1 MTSGPRGVVF
11 DLDGVLVRSEHLWE
25 EGWLAYAD
33 RHGRPWTSQDT
44 RACQGMSVPEWGRYL
59 ADRTS
64 HDADDATAAVVA
76 SVVAAYRAGAV
87 ALAIGARELVAD
99 AAARGPVALATSAP
113 REVIEVVM
121 DGMGLGTSFTA
132 AVSSAEVRAGKPDPA
147 VYLEAMRQAG
157 ISTGL
162 AVEDSSNGVRAAA
175 RAGLRVLAVPDAA
188 YPLAPDAA
196 ALADSVHTSLGSVR
210 ERLVALLD
218 QGVTEAHRS

>member
-1 MTSGPRGVVF
+1 MNGPRRGVVF

-25 EGWLAYAD
+25 EGWHAYAG
-33 RHGRPWTSQDT
+33 RHAASWTAHDT

-64 HDADDATAAVVA
+64 HDAADATR
-76 SVVAAYRAGAV
+76 SVIRSV
-87 ALAIGARELVAD
+87 IGAYEAGEVSLVPGAAELVAE
-99 AAARGPVALATSAP
+99 AAAKGPVALATSAP

-121 DGMGLGTSFTA
+121 GRMGLGASFAA

-147 VYLEAMRQAG
+147 VYLEAMRRAG
-157 ISTGL
+157 IAGGV

-175 RAGLRVLAVPDAA
+175 GAGLAVLAVPDAA

-196 ALADSVHTSLGSVR
+196 ALADSIHASLAGVR
-210 ERLVALLD
+210 ARLLELLGERAE
-218 QGVTEAHRS
+218 GEA

>member
-1 MTSGPRGVVF
+1 MTKGRRGVVF

-25 EGWLAYAD
+25 EGWRAYAA
-33 RHGRPWTSQDT
+33 RHEAAWTAQDT

-64 HDADDATAAVVA
+64 HDPDDATGAVIGWVIAAYEAGEVGVVA
-76 SVVAAYRAGAV
+76 GAPDLVAA
-87 ALAIGARELVAD
+87 

-121 DGMGLGTSFTA
+121 TRMGLGSWFAA

-147 VYLEAMRQAG
+147 VYLEAMRRAG
-157 ISTGL
+157 IIGGV

-175 RAGLRVLAVPDAA
+175 GAGLVVLAVPDAA

-196 ALADSVHTSLGSVR
+196 ALADSVHGSLAEVR
-210 ERLVALLD
+210 TRMMELLGD
-218 QGVTEAHRS
+218 GGEVTA

>member
-1 MTSGPRGVVF
+1 MSRAHRGVVF

-25 EGWLAYAD
+25 QGWRAYAV
-33 RHGRPWTSQDT
+33 RHRATWTARDT

-64 HDADDATAAVVA
+64 HDPTDATR
-76 SVVAAYRAGAV
+76 SVIRSVIAAYEAGEV
-87 ALAIGARELVAD
+87 GLVPGALELVA
-99 AAARGPVALATSAP
+99 AAATKGPVALATSAP

-121 DGMGLGTSFTA
+121 DRMGLGGSFAA

-147 VYLEAMRQAG
+147 VYLEAMRRAG
-157 ISTGL
+157 IAGGV

-175 RAGLRVLAVPDAA
+175 GAGLAVLAVPDVA

-196 ALADSVHTSLGSVR
+196 ALADSVHASLTDVR
-210 ERLVALLD
+210 ARMMELL
-218 QGVTEAHRS
+218 GEAQEAEA

>member
-1 MTSGPRGVVF
+1 MSARRRGVVF

-25 EGWLAYAD
+25 QGWIGYAA
-33 RHGRPWTSQDT
+33 RHAGRWTAADT

-64 HDADDATAAVVA
+64 HDPGDATNAVIG
-76 SVVAAYRAGAV
+76 SVVAAYRAGEVPLAAG
-87 ALAIGARELVAD
+87 ALELVAD

-121 DGMGLGTSFTA
+121 DGMGLGGSFAA

-147 VYLEAMRQAG
+147 VYLEAMRRAG
-157 ISTGL
+157 IDGGV
-162 AVEDSSNGVRAAA
+162 AVEDSSNGVRAASG
-175 RAGLRVLAVPDAA
+175 AGLTVLAVPDPA

-196 ALADSVHTSLGSVR
+196 ALADSVHGSLGEVR
-210 ERLVALLD
+210 ARLRELLD
-218 QGVTEAHRS
+218 ADRRGDLR

>member
-1 MTSGPRGVVF
+1 
-11 DLDGVLVRSEHLWE
+11 VLVHSEHLWE
-25 EGWLAYAD
+25 AGWIAYAD
-33 RHGRPWTSQDT
+33 RHASTWTAQDT

-64 HDADDATAAVVA
+64 DDPDEASGAVID
-76 SVVAAYRAGAV
+76 SVVAAYRAGEV
-87 ALAIGARELVAD
+87 ALAPGAIELVGA

-121 DGMGLGTSFTA
+121 DVWGLGPSFAT

-147 VYLEAMRQAG
+147 VYLEAMRRAG
-157 ISTGL
+157 ITGGV

-175 RAGLRVLAVPDAA
+175 GAGLTVLAVPDAA

-196 ALADSVHTSLGSVR
+196 ALADSIHGSLDAVRDRMVELLDGRGSV
-210 ERLVALLD
+210 A
-218 QGVTEAHRS
+218 

>member
-1 MTSGPRGVVF
+1 MSGGRRGVVF

-25 EGWLAYAD
+25 LGWRAYAD
-33 RHGRPWTSQDT
+33 RHRGAWGHEDT
-44 RACQGMSVPEWGRYL
+44 RACQGMSVPEWARYL

-64 HDADDATAAVVA
+64 HDPEDAARAVIG
-76 SVVAAYRAGAV
+76 SVVAAYRAGEV
-87 ALAIGARELVAD
+87 PLATGAPELVAE

-121 DGMGLGTSFTA
+121 DGLGLGRWFGA

-147 VYLEAMRQAG
+147 VYLEAMRRAG
-157 ISTGL
+157 IAGGV

-175 RAGLRVLAVPDAA
+175 RAGLAVLAVPDAA

-196 ALADSVHTSLGSVR
+196 ALADSIHASLGDVR
-210 ERLVALLD
+210 ARLVELLELP
-218 QGVTEAHRS
+218 EAVA